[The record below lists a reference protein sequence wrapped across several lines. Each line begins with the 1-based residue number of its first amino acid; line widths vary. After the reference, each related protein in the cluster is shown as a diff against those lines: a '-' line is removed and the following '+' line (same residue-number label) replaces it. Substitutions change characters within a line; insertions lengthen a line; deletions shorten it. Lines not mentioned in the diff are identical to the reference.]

1 METPMALATLLTR
14 RSWFTVI
21 LIALVIGA
29 GCSSGRAESALKKYT
44 TKYYV
49 LHTDLDKDMTRQA
62 VVRIT
67 AMAREYHNRTRSFAG
82 RINTRFPLYLY
93 KDRAE
98 YNKHPG
104 VISGSAG
111 MYNGMSL
118 IATAPRPGGSWRV
131 VQHEGFHQ
139 FADKVIRGDLPIW
152 LNEGLAEY
160 FGRGVW
166 TGDSLVVGLIPS
178 GARSGVQAMI
188 KKKTLMPLSKML
200 GMSQKDWNGALSH
213 RNYLQAWS
221 MVHFLVH
228 ADKGK
233 YQKALS
239 GYIRDLSQ
247 GKSSTAAFRKRFGSN
262 TKAFQARYV
271 DWWGKLPDNPTGEL
285 YDRIKV
291 LTLTSYLARA
301 HATGRRFEDFQAFA
315 RAGSDGTFA
324 RVFKLIGKRKPEI
337 WLPVSLMVKTL
348 PSAGSAGDWSLLA
361 GPGKT
366 GKPRLRLKL
375 SDGSSLIG
383 GFAAAGDR
391 IKATV
396 TKVGAVSE
404 KPTVKPTSKPRSK
417 K

>member
-1 METPMALATLLTR
+1 METPMALATLITR

-29 GCSSGRAESALKKYT
+29 VCSPGRAGPTLKKYT

-67 AMAREYHNRTRSFAG
+67 AMAQEYHNRTRSFAG
-82 RINTRFPLYLY
+82 RITTRFPLYLY
-93 KDRAE
+93 KNRQE

-111 MYNGMSL
+111 MYNGTSL

-131 VQHEGFHQ
+131 LQHEGFHQ
-139 FADKVIRGDLPIW
+139 FAHKVIRGRLPIW

-160 FGRGVW
+160 FGRGIW
-166 TGDSLVVGLIPS
+166 TGDSLVVGVIHN
-178 GARSGVQAMI
+178 GARGVVQEMI

-200 GMSQKDWNGALSH
+200 AMSQREWNGALSH

-228 ADKGK
+228 GDKGK

-239 GYIRDLSQ
+239 SYIRDLSQ

-262 TKAFQARYV
+262 TKAFHARYV
-271 DWWGKLPDNPTGEL
+271 DWWSKLPDNPSREL

-301 HATGRRFEDFQAFA
+301 YATGKVFEDFQAFA
-315 RAGSDGTFA
+315 KAGSDGTFA
-324 RVFKLIGKRKPEI
+324 RIFQFIGKRKPAI
-337 WLPVSLMVKTL
+337 WLPLSLLSETL

-361 GPGKT
+361 RPEKSGR
-366 GKPRLRLKL
+366 PRLKLKL

-383 GFAAAGDR
+383 SFTTGSQ
-391 IKATV
+391 IKV
-396 TKVGAVSE
+396 SVSKMPAVSE
-404 KPTVKPTSKPRSK
+404 KPTVKPTSKPAAK